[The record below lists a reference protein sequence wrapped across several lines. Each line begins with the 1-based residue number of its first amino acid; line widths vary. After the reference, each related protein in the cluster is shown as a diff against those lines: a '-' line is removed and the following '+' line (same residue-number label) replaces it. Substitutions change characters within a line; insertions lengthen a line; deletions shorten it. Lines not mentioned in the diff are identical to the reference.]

1 MGVPILVYSLFMKKT
16 IVAII
21 VAILVAI
28 GASQSSSAFSVDEDY
43 ITPAQCPRP
52 FVAAFFGLNRTPLTT
67 SIRADYTVR
76 ADGTTTGIKL
86 APLVGEGTDIKRLST
101 KVAKQVKRSL
111 VKWRYA
117 PAGKARSVTTIF
129 HISNEWQRRPDDC
142 RSLTMYDFS
151 IMSEIEMRTFQDLWS
166 GRQIN

>member
-1 MGVPILVYSLFMKKT
+1 MSMMGVPILVYSLFMKKT

-52 FVAAFFGLNRTPLTT
+52 FVAAFFGLNRTPLTA

-86 APLVGEGTDIKRLST
+86 APLVGEGTDINRSNVHWLNGGMRPQVRLAVS
-101 KVAKQVKRSL
+101 QQSFISRMNGSDDL
-111 VKWRYA
+111 
-117 PAGKARSVTTIF
+117 TIAA
-129 HISNEWQRRPDDC
+129 
-142 RSLTMYDFS
+142 L
-151 IMSEIEMRTFQDLWS
+151 
-166 GRQIN
+166 